1 MSNYFEDSQI
11 STLYIIGS
19 ILNVVILLNAS
30 KILEK
35 VSNYKFSLYTIG
47 IEFTAIL
54 CLAFTNS
61 PFLIALSFIT
71 HLSAISTL
79 LFNLD
84 VFVES
89 VSDDESLTGSIR
101 GTYLTI
107 TNIMIVLAP
116 LSISFLLANGNY
128 SSVYILSAL
137 LLIPLYLIVRKFKH
151 VNEAKMHHI
160 EIQKTVGEY
169 IKDSNLYNVFVSHT
183 LLQLFY
189 GFMVIYTPL
198 YLEKYI
204 GFAWSEIGII
214 FTIMLLPFVI
224 FELPVGELADDKYGE
239 KEFMTIGFAIMGLF
253 TLVISFITVK
263 NFWLWAI
270 ILFITR
276 IGASLVE
283 VSTESYFFKKVNK
296 KRTDVVSL
304 FRISRPLALVI
315 APVIATVAFGF
326 IPFKYIFII
335 VGSIM
340 IMGTHYSLALRD
352 TK

>member
-1 MSNYFEDSQI
+1 MDRVLLPFKQNKLLNTLFLSNIFVFSYALVIYLNSSFLSNYFEDSQI

-160 EIQKTVGEY
+160 EIQR
-169 IKDSNLYNVFVSHT
+169 
-183 LLQLFY
+183 QL
-189 GFMVIYTPL
+189 
-198 YLEKYI
+198 
-204 GFAWSEIGII
+204 
-214 FTIMLLPFVI
+214 
-224 FELPVGELADDKYGE
+224 
-239 KEFMTIGFAIMGLF
+239 
-253 TLVISFITVK
+253 
-263 NFWLWAI
+263 
-270 ILFITR
+270 
-276 IGASLVE
+276 
-283 VSTESYFFKKVNK
+283 VN
-296 KRTDVVSL
+296 
-304 FRISRPLALVI
+304 I
-315 APVIATVAFGF
+315 
-326 IPFKYIFII
+326 
-335 VGSIM
+335 
-340 IMGTHYSLALRD
+340 
-352 TK
+352 